1 MAACVPR
8 TPREEST
15 MPVDVRLVQPEPS
28 RRAFCIRTCQA
39 VSLAGT
45 AALLHACGGGSSPT
59 APSPPAPAMPVLGGS
74 FANGVVT
81 VSVGAG
87 PLATVG
93 GAALVQSSGG
103 SFLVVRTG
111 EAAFVALTAT
121 CTHEACTITGRQND
135 AFVCP
140 CHGSR
145 FSNTGAVLN
154 GPATRA
160 LPQFAAQLSGDVLT
174 IVV

>member
-1 MAACVPR
+1 MTVAA
-8 TPREEST
+8 
-15 MPVDVRLVQPEPS
+15 PVVRPEHS
-28 RRAFCIRTCQA
+28 RRAFCIRACQA

-45 AALLHACGGGSSPT
+45 GALLEACGGGGSPT
-59 APSPPAPAMPVLGGS
+59 APSPPAPALPVVGGN
-74 FANGVVT
+74 FANGI
-81 VSVGAG
+81 VSVAVGSG
-87 PLATVG
+87 PLAAVG

-121 CTHEACTITGRQND
+121 CTHEACTVTGRQGD

-145 FSNTGAVLN
+145 FSNSGAVLN

-160 LPQFAAQLSGDVLT
+160 LPQFATQVSGDVLT